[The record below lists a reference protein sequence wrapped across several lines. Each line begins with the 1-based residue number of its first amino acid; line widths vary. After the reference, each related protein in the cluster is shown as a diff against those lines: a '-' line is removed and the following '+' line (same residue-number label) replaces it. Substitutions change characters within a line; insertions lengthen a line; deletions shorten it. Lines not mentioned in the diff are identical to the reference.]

1 MRTKRKLK
9 KWVKVLLILILLS
22 LFGLI
27 LLSLKP
33 SGKKENTKE
42 SSTTSKTTE
51 KKPSNELSMVLV
63 GDCLIHRYVYT
74 DASNNDGTYSFSKM
88 FTEVSDLIKDNDLA
102 YYNQESNIG
111 GKSLGLSAYPRFNSP
126 EEIGDDMLNLGFNL
140 ISLANNHTM
149 DKGEKGVIN
158 SVNYWKTKQGVYY
171 TGEALSWEDRE
182 SNIKVL
188 EKNGIK
194 YAFFSYTTVTNGL
207 LPPTGKEYLTNI
219 YSKEKAQ
226 NDINKVKD
234 KADFIIV
241 AMHWGEE
248 YTTNPSANQKQV
260 ASDLS
265 KMGVN
270 LIIGNHAHSLQPV
283 EMINDTLVF
292 YALGNFIAAQDTVD
306 KQTGAIVSLN
316 VKKDDNGKITFNNV
330 KADLIY
336 TYFKNATNFKVY
348 PYTKLNNSLLNGY
361 EKYYDKYKAVL
372 TRYSNVVEVK

>member
-1 MRTKRKLK
+1 MCLK
-9 KWVKVLLILILLS
+9 V
-22 LFGLI
+22 
-27 LLSLKP
+27 
-33 SGKKENTKE
+33 
-42 SSTTSKTTE
+42 
-51 KKPSNELSMVLV
+51 
-63 GDCLIHRYVYT
+63 
-74 DASNNDGTYSFSKM
+74 
-88 FTEVSDLIKDNDLA
+88 
-102 YYNQESNIG
+102 Q
-111 GKSLGLSAYPRFNSP
+111 
-126 EEIGDDMLNLGFNL
+126 
-140 ISLANNHTM
+140 
-149 DKGEKGVIN
+149 
-158 SVNYWKTKQGVYY
+158 
-171 TGEALSWEDRE
+171 

-226 NDINKVKD
+226 NDINKVRD

-248 YTTNPSANQKQV
+248 YTTNPSSNQKQV

>member
-1 MRTKRKLK
+1 
-9 KWVKVLLILILLS
+9 
-22 LFGLI
+22 
-27 LLSLKP
+27 
-33 SGKKENTKE
+33 
-42 SSTTSKTTE
+42 
-51 KKPSNELSMVLV
+51 
-63 GDCLIHRYVYT
+63 
-74 DASNNDGTYSFSKM
+74 
-88 FTEVSDLIKDNDLA
+88 
-102 YYNQESNIG
+102 
-111 GKSLGLSAYPRFNSP
+111 
-126 EEIGDDMLNLGFNL
+126 
-140 ISLANNHTM
+140 
-149 DKGEKGVIN
+149 
-158 SVNYWKTKQGVYY
+158 
-171 TGEALSWEDRE
+171 
-182 SNIKVL
+182 
-188 EKNGIK
+188 
-194 YAFFSYTTVTNGL
+194 
-207 LPPTGKEYLTNI
+207 
-219 YSKEKAQ
+219 
-226 NDINKVKD
+226 
-234 KADFIIV
+234 
-241 AMHWGEE
+241 MHWGEE
-248 YTTNPSANQKQV
+248 YTTNPSSNQKQV

>member
-33 SGKKENTKE
+33 SGKKENTKKI
-42 SSTTSKTTE
+42 STTSKTTE

-88 FTEVSDLIKDNDLA
+88 FTEVSDLIKDHDLA

-171 TGEALSWEDRE
+171 TGEALSWENRE
-182 SNIKVL
+182 NNIKVL

-226 NDINKVKD
+226 NDINKVRD

-361 EKYYDKYKAVL
+361 EKYYDKYKVVL

>member
-33 SGKKENTKE
+33 SGKKENTKKI
-42 SSTTSKTTE
+42 STTSKTTE

-88 FTEVSDLIKDNDLA
+88 FTEVSDLIKDHDLA

-226 NDINKVKD
+226 NDINKVRD